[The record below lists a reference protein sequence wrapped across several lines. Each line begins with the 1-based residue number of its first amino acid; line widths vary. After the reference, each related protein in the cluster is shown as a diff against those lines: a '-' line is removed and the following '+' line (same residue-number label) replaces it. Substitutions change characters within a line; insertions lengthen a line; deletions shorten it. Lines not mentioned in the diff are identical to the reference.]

1 MRLPSNGHLQAG
13 KVRQCCNYLA
23 GLGYFN
29 QAGPAKIVHFKRL
42 TSSSSSEHA
51 LLAHI
56 ASDKPSI
63 CGFFVTRDSACNM
76 FFTKYLET
84 SEMYNSVTCYWLDM
98 EQSAG
103 AAARVYV
110 EVMPIFKL
118 YKNGLEKDE
127 AITTMDLHG
136 LFAKAENL
144 L

>member
-1 MRLPSNGHLQAG
+1 
-13 KVRQCCNYLA
+13 
-23 GLGYFN
+23 
-29 QAGPAKIVHFKRL
+29 
-42 TSSSSSEHA
+42 
-51 LLAHI
+51 
-56 ASDKPSI
+56 
-63 CGFFVTRDSACNM
+63 
-76 FFTKYLET
+76 
-84 SEMYNSVTCYWLDM
+84 M

-127 AITTMDLHG
+127 AITTTDLHG

>member
-1 MRLPSNGHLQAG
+1 
-13 KVRQCCNYLA
+13 
-23 GLGYFN
+23 
-29 QAGPAKIVHFKRL
+29 
-42 TSSSSSEHA
+42 
-51 LLAHI
+51 
-56 ASDKPSI
+56 
-63 CGFFVTRDSACNM
+63 M